1 MFYKTRMSQTP
12 PPHFAVA
19 QLHPALPAGVE
30 TFLQLTAHLADGLYI
45 LDQQGR
51 IVLFND
57 MAEKLL
63 GWSRDSV
70 MGKDPHALFH
80 FQNAAGERIP
90 SERCPILQHVQ
101 RGEIF
106 RAEEEVFTHRDGHPI
121 PLALTA
127 VPLLDAH
134 RQIIG
139 SFTLFSDLGLK
150 KQWERDIK
158 QARDIAMETS
168 RLKSEFL
175 ANMSHE
181 IRTPINGVIGMAD
194 LLLDS
199 RLNKDQKELAT
210 TLKESA
216 QALLTVISDILD
228 FSSLE
233 AGRMETAATP
243 FSPIKLVEE
252 VAELMAS
259 QAQQKSLE
267 LLTDISP
274 KLPGVLLGDPARL
287 RQVLLNLIGNALKFT
302 RKGGVVIQARLTDKT
317 KSPLM
322 VRFSVTDTGIGIPK
336 SAWHKLFQPF
346 SQVDGS
352 STRPFGG
359 MGLGLSIS
367 NRLVELMGGE
377 MGMTSRRGKGSTF
390 WFSVPFP
397 LSARI
402 EESQPTPLP
411 TNRLKGIK
419 ALVIDPRQT
428 SQTILLNHL
437 LNWSM
442 KGAAVESTDEAL
454 AYLRH
459 EARAGAPCDLL
470 LAASPIPLEK
480 CLELGRI
487 ISEDATIPP
496 LGMILITGIHEKKWF
511 DEARK
516 VGFMAHLARPLH
528 RHQLLDRLLMLVN
541 PTPQEEMDPHRPESV
556 PPEPRTNKPSFPGE
570 ATQPERTILL
580 AEDNAVNQK
589 VAQLQINRLGF
600 GVHTYANGRDAI
612 QAANS
617 GIYAMIL
624 MDCHM
629 PILDGLQAARAI
641 RQLEHQENRPRT
653 PIIALTSNA
662 LPEDRQRCLDH
673 GMDDILNKPIRIEEL
688 ANRIDQWLPSQINP
702 DATTPETSQAET
714 LPPMSLER
722 LHGQFGADPKV
733 IGEFI
738 DAYLSSASLIIA
750 KLKKNLKLKD
760 AVALEEY
767 AHELKGAS
775 AHMGAHLMSRLCIE
789 LQAAARDNDSG
800 ACRPLVER
808 IQKEFRR
815 CENYIKKMETI

>member
-1 MFYKTRMSQTP
+1 MSQNP
-12 PPHFAVA
+12 PPHLFSAL
-19 QLHPALPAGVE
+19 LHPAMPAGVE
-30 TFLQLTAHLADGLYI
+30 TFLQLTSHLENGLYI

-51 IVLFND
+51 IVLFNE

-63 GWSRDSV
+63 GWSREAA
-70 MGKDPHALFH
+70 MGKDPHPLFL

-90 SERCPILQHVQ
+90 SERCPILLHMH
-101 RGEIF
+101 RGEIY
-106 RAEEEVFTHRDGHPI
+106 RAEEEVFTHRDGHAI
-121 PLALTA
+121 PLTLTA
-127 VPLLDAH
+127 IPLMDGEQH
-134 RQIIG
+134 VIG
-139 SFTLFSDLGLK
+139 SITLFSDLGLK

-158 QARDIAMETS
+158 QARDIALETS

-199 RLNKDQKELAT
+199 RLNKEQKDLAT

-233 AGRMETAATP
+233 AGRMETATTP
-243 FSPIKLVEE
+243 FSPIKLIEE
-252 VAELMAS
+252 VAELMAA

-274 KLPGVLLGDPARL
+274 KLPSILVGDPARL
-287 RQVLLNLIGNALKFT
+287 RQVLLNLVGNALKFT

-317 KSPLM
+317 KSPLT

-352 STRPFGG
+352 ATRSYGG

-397 LSARI
+397 LSSRVEANQP
-402 EESQPTPLP
+402 SPQPT
-411 TNRLKGIK
+411 TRLKGIK
-419 ALVIDPRQT
+419 ALVVDPRQT

-437 LNWSM
+437 LNWNM
-442 KGAAVESTDEAL
+442 KGAAVESTEEAL

-470 LAASPIPLEK
+470 LLAASPIPMEK

-487 ISEDATIPP
+487 IGDDPTIPP
-496 LGMILITGIHEKKWF
+496 TGMILITGIHEKKWF

-516 VGFMAHLARPLH
+516 VGFMAHLTRPLH

-541 PTPQEEMDPHRPESV
+541 PTPQDDQDSHRPESV
-556 PPEPRTNKPSFPGE
+556 PPEPRASQPLFPHE
-570 ATQPERTILL
+570 IPQTERTILL

-589 VAQLQINRLGF
+589 VAQMQINRLGF
-600 GVHTYANGRDAI
+600 GVHTVANGRDAI
-612 QAANS
+612 QAATS
-617 GIYAMIL
+617 GSFAMIL

-629 PILDGLQAARAI
+629 PILDGLMAAHAI
-641 RQLEHQENRPRT
+641 RQMENHNNRART

-673 GMDDILNKPIRIEEL
+673 GMDDILNKPIRIEDL
-688 ANRIDQWLPSQINP
+688 ANRIDQWHPSQPHP
-702 DATTPETSQAET
+702 DTATPETSQAET
-714 LPPMSLER
+714 LPPMSLDR
-722 LHGQFGADPKV
+722 LRGQFGMDPKV

-750 KLKKNLKLKD
+750 KLKKNLKIKD
-760 AVALEEY
+760 GVALEDN

-789 LQAAARDNDSG
+789 LQDAARNNDAAAW
-800 ACRPLVER
+800 RPLVER